1 MHFIED
7 ATAVER
13 TLIDRAAQAR
23 SPINGSIELTPICN
37 MNCDMCYVRLTP
49 AEVAQQGRL
58 RTADEWLNIAAKM
71 RDAGTLFLLLTGG
84 EPLTY
89 PGFQQLYLGIQ
100 KLGMLLT
107 INTNGTLIDEKW
119 ADFFAEHKP
128 RRINITLYGPD
139 ADTYEKLCH
148 YRDGYDK
155 TINAIRLLR
164 ERDVPVRVG
173 ISVTPQ
179 NAPHIPKMMQTIKE
193 LDAAIL
199 VDTYMLPAVR
209 ERSLPFDQQSRLG
222 PEQAAFIRIH
232 ALRNRLTPEQ
242 YVQFAMES
250 VWTVQHIKP
259 EEGPNKM
266 RCLAGSCSFTVNWQG
281 MMRPC
286 VIMSQPS
293 ASILEMGFDAAWQY
307 IRAELDKVLLS
318 SKCASCRLRML
329 CQACAASA
337 LLETGQY
344 DGTPEYMCRYTAYSY
359 RLLMQDVMA
368 IKEAHEKKNG
378 SPAPDGAPTP
388 EQA

>member
-13 TLIDRAAQAR
+13 TLIDRASQAR

-49 AEVAQQGRL
+49 AEVARQGRL
-58 RTADEWLNIAAKM
+58 RTVGEWLNIATKM

-89 PGFQQLYLGIQ
+89 PDFQQLYLGIQ

-148 YRDGYDK
+148 YRDGFDK

-164 ERDVPVRVG
+164 ERDIPVRVG
-173 ISVTPQ
+173 ISATPQ
-179 NAPHIPKMMQTIKE
+179 NAPHIDRMMQIITD

-209 ERSLPFDQQSRLG
+209 ERRLPFNQQSRLI
-222 PEQAAFIRIH
+222 PEEAAQIRIH
-232 ALRNRLTPEQ
+232 ALRKRLPPEQ

-250 VWTVQHIKP
+250 VWAAHHIQP
-259 EEGPNKM
+259 DPGPNKM

-293 ASILEMGFDAAWQY
+293 ASIPAMGFDAAWQY
-307 IRAELDKVLLS
+307 IRTELDKVTLS
-318 SKCASCRLRML
+318 SKCASCRLRTL
-329 CQACAASA
+329 CQTCAASA
-337 LLETGQY
+337 YLETGRF
-344 DGTPEYMCRYTAYSY
+344 DGTPEYMCRYTAHCF
-359 RLLMQDVMA
+359 RMLMQDVIA
-368 IKEAHEKKNG
+368 IKNAQEKNKA
-378 SPAPDGAPTP
+378 SSDGAPAP